1 MVGAGMTLLRN
12 EQGNSS
18 PLFSFTLRT
27 SGSAVAKKRA
37 EKAAENGDKG
47 FLARLG
53 PGLITGASDDDPSGI
68 GTYSQAGA
76 QVGFGIGW
84 TMLLTYPLMAAIQE
98 ISARV
103 GRVTGHGIAGNVCRH
118 FPAPVLWFLLVLLFI
133 ANTINIAA
141 DLGAMADALRLLIGG
156 PGVLYVAVF
165 GYVSVLAQIF
175 MAYSRYVAILKWL
188 TLVLFAYV
196 IALAVV
202 KVPWSE
208 ALHGLLVPSIQW
220 NATFLTTLV
229 ALLGT
234 TISPYLFIWQSS
246 QEAEEQRIDPDKKP
260 LKQTPSQ
267 TSEEFTRIRID
278 TLVGMAF
285 SNIIGIAI
293 IMTTA
298 ATLHAN
304 GTTNIETSTQAAEA
318 LRPLAGVFAET
329 IFALGIIGTGLL
341 AIPVLAGS
349 TAYAIGEGRR
359 WSVGLSR
366 KPEKAVAFYAALAV
380 SVLLGIG
387 LNFTPLNPI
396 KALYWSAVINGVLA
410 PPVMVLLML
419 LVRKEQVM
427 GKLIVAGWLYW
438 TGWIATAAMALSIV
452 GMAASI
458 AIGQ

>member
-1 MVGAGMTLLRN
+1 
-12 EQGNSS
+12 
-18 PLFSFTLRT
+18 
-27 SGSAVAKKRA
+27 VAKKRA
-37 EKAAENGDKG
+37 GRAAENEDKG

-118 FPAPVLWFLLVLLFI
+118 FPAPVLWSLLVLLFI

-156 PGVLYVAVF
+156 PSVLYVAIF

-175 MAYSRYVAILKWL
+175 MEYRRYVAILKWL

-208 ALHGLLVPSIQW
+208 ALQGLLVPSIQW
-220 NATFLTTLV
+220 NGTFLTTLV

-246 QEAEEQRIDPDKKP
+246 QEAEEQRIDQDKRP
-260 LKQTPSQ
+260 LKLTPSQ
-267 TSEEFTRIRID
+267 TSEEFARIHMD

-304 GTTNIETSTQAAEA
+304 GKTNIETSAQAAEA
-318 LRPLAGVFAET
+318 LRPLAGAFAET
-329 IFALGIIGTGLL
+329 IFALGIVGTGLL

-349 TAYAIGEGRR
+349 TAYAIGEGRK

-366 KPEKAVAFYAALAV
+366 KPEKAVAFYAVLAV

-396 KALYWSAVINGVLA
+396 KALYWSAVVNGALA

-427 GKLIVAGWLYW
+427 GKLIVGGWLYW
-438 TGWIATAAMALSIV
+438 IGWIATAAMALSVV
-452 GMAASI
+452 GMGISI
-458 AIGQ
+458 VTA

>member
-1 MVGAGMTLLRN
+1 
-12 EQGNSS
+12 
-18 PLFSFTLRT
+18 
-27 SGSAVAKKRA
+27 VAKKRA
-37 EKAAENGDKG
+37 EKTAENGDKG

-156 PGVLYVAVF
+156 PGVLYVAIF

-175 MAYSRYVAILKWL
+175 MEYTRYVAILKWL

-208 ALHGLLVPSIQW
+208 ALQGLLVPRIQW

-246 QEAEEQRIDPDKKP
+246 QEAEEQRIDPGKKP

-267 TSEEFTRIRID
+267 TTEEFTRIRID

-366 KPEKAVAFYAALAV
+366 KPEKAVAFYVALAV

-438 TGWIATAAMALSIV
+438 TGWIATVAMALSIV

>member
-1 MVGAGMTLLRN
+1 
-12 EQGNSS
+12 
-18 PLFSFTLRT
+18 
-27 SGSAVAKKRA
+27 VAKKRA
-37 EKAAENGDKG
+37 EKAAEKEDTG

-118 FPAPVLWFLLVLLFI
+118 FPAPVLWSLLVLLFI
-133 ANTINIAA
+133 ANTINVAA

-156 PGVLYVAVF
+156 PGALYVAVF

-175 MAYSRYVAILKWL
+175 MDYRRYVAILKWL

-196 IALAVV
+196 IALAAV

-208 ALHGLLVPSIQW
+208 ALRGLLVPSIQW
-220 NATFLTTLV
+220 NGTFLTTLV

-246 QEAEEQRIDPDKKP
+246 QEAEEQRIDPNKKP

-267 TSEEFTRIRID
+267 TREEFARIRLD

-293 IMTTA
+293 ITTTA

-304 GTTNIETSTQAAEA
+304 GKTDIQTSAQAADA
-318 LRPLAGVFAET
+318 LRPLAGMFAET

-349 TAYAIGEGRR
+349 TAYAIGEGRK

-366 KPEKAVAFYAALAV
+366 KPEKAIAFYAALAV

-419 LVRKEQVM
+419 FVRKREVM
-427 GKLIVAGWLYW
+427 GKLTVQGWLYW
-438 TGWIATAAMALSIV
+438 TGWIATVAMALSIV

-458 AIGQ
+458 AISE